1 MTRSYTDRKTPANPD
16 TSSLRCEIFLQP
28 IAVRRDATALLLQKC
43 RTAARVSRASFQPG
57 TFLHNQLRAH
67 SKGSPDVLRQEVFRE
82 EPTLTHFA
90 FGQLLNWLDD
100 GVNSHGERYIEIRRR
115 LVAYFE
121 RRNRPDPDSLAD
133 ETLNRIART
142 LQVEGVIATRPP
154 ARYCYV
160 VARFVLL
167 EDYRR
172 VRKHVRLRETAVNPG
187 SGPRPVAIV
196 TGEDAALRRERRLN
210 CLDRC
215 LEALRPE
222 QRELVVDYY
231 RDAKRQKLDRRR
243 ALASRLGITMN
254 ALGIRVFR
262 IRDGLMACIERCG
275 AQCAPDLSER

>member
-1 MTRSYTDRKTPANPD
+1 MRR
-16 TSSLRCEIFLQP
+16 RCFC
-28 IAVRRDATALLLQKC
+28 KN
-43 RTAARVSRASFQPG
+43 AARLRASRARPFSPER
-57 TFLHNQLRAH
+57 LHNQLRAH

-215 LEALRPE
+215 LEALRPD

-275 AQCAPDLSER
+275 AQARQI

>member
-1 MTRSYTDRKTPANPD
+1 MRR
-16 TSSLRCEIFLQP
+16 RCFC
-28 IAVRRDATALLLQKC
+28 KN
-43 RTAARVSRASFQPG
+43 AARQRASRARPFSPQR
-57 TFLHNQLRAH
+57 LHNQLRAH
-67 SKGSPDVLRQEVFRE
+67 SKGSPDVQRQEVFRE
-82 EPTLTHFA
+82 EPTLTQFA
-90 FGQLLNWLDD
+90 FGQLLTWLDD
-100 GVNSHGERYIEIRRR
+100 GVNSHGERYIEMRRR

-167 EDYRR
+167 EDYRH
-172 VRKHVRLRETAVNPG
+172 VRKHVRLRETAANPG
-187 SGPRPVAIV
+187 SGPRPVAIL

-222 QRELVVDYY
+222 QRNRCRLLP
-231 RDAKRQKLDRRR
+231 RRQAPELDRRR

-254 ALGIRVFR
+254 APAFVCFESATARWHASSAAVQVRQI
-262 IRDGLMACIERCG
+262 
-275 AQCAPDLSER
+275 